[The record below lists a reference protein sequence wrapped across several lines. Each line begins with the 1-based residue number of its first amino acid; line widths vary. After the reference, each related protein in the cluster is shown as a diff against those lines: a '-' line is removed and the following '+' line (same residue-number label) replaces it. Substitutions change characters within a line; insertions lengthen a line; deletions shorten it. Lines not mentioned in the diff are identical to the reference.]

1 MDSAADHE
9 FIPRNASPALK
20 AAIAELAAKS
30 GRLESEFAGIRLGD
44 AYNLA
49 VEVFGDELPEFWRI
63 WNSWNDMSDTP
74 AAWGDL

>member
-20 AAIAELAAKS
+20 AAITELAQRS
-30 GRLESEFAGIRLGD
+30 GRAESEFAGIRLGD
-44 AYNLA
+44 AYRLA

-63 WNSWNDMSDTP
+63 WNSWNDVSETP
-74 AAWGDL
+74 ATWGDL